1 MYHCIDTKNGAPNNY
16 CDHNTHYKI
25 LDVRSFDRFAC
36 FFFFA
41 CVVTAAASGSRI
53 LSPRLHRNCSDCSC
67 TDPNG
72 YSRRCTAPSTV
83 LLLLL
88 RLPLLQC
95 DSLLLL
101 SVAVDSARSS
111 FFMTTLSSA
120 SRYKSVS
127 VPAKCVA
134 ATSAYNSFFF
144 YTRLRILYSVFIS
157 MYTALA

>member
-1 MYHCIDTKNGAPNNY
+1 M
-16 CDHNTHYKI
+16 
-25 LDVRSFDRFAC
+25 
-36 FFFFA
+36 
-41 CVVTAAASGSRI
+41 VTAAASGSRI

-144 YTRLRILYSVFIS
+144 FTLDYASYIPFLFPCTLRSLSVLFWPNDLIIPRV
-157 MYTALA
+157 